1 SEIGLRKAIGATK
14 KAVLLQFLIESSF
27 LSVLGGILGIFL
39 GMIISILISKFAGWS
54 LIVSNFSIILSVG
67 FSAGIGIIFG
77 FWPAKKA
84 AELSP
89 IEALRHE

>member
-1 SEIGLRKAIGATK
+1 MLDIENCPYQYKS
-14 KAVLLQFLIESSF
+14 LQFCL
-27 LSVLGGILGIFL
+27 LL
-39 GMIISILISKFAGWS
+39 
-54 LIVSNFSIILSVG
+54 NFSIILSVG